1 MDLLFLQPY
10 LAIAT
15 TGCYSLVQVL
25 DILEFTNID
34 RSFNGSNIMHLFI
47 GFYSLTMLSILLV
60 SLIASFALSKKL
72 FFSFFFLYLTPG
84 LLQITDIYTFKAYI
98 EPYSFIPLKIGNEY
112 GILVNSF
119 LVVIISWSL
128 TTISLHI
135 FRAEKKFKNFFDHIW
150 YLSGLTALVFFI
162 MNYNNEFTK
171 KESNDVQDVLS
182 KQISIVKKPL
192 SNITLYCEEEIFN
205 NTFPTICQWS
215 KPAYSY
221 IEKLDFFQN
230 NINLF
235 EELSP
240 SLEFI
245 LNISKTVNKEK
256 MNLELDKLNTLC
268 DNKNIQDKC
277 LKVPINFNKNQKFN
291 TIQGVKEFYILP
303 IKEIMP
309 AIELK
314 WQEASMLQKKEKL
327 IKLFPYHQWVF
338 FMFLSILIG
347 IKIANSSREL
357 FGGKLYSVYRANFKK
372 FFISIIF
379 FKCNNYYT

>member
-34 RSFNGSNIMHLFI
+34 RAFNGSNIMHLFI

-72 FFSFFFLYLTPG
+72 FFFFLILYLTPG
-84 LLQITDIYTFKAYI
+84 ILQITGLYTFKAYI

-119 LVVIISWSL
+119 LVIIISWSL
-128 TTISLHI
+128 ATISLHI

-150 YLSGLTALVFFI
+150 YLSGLTALVLFV

-171 KESNDVQDVLS
+171 KESIDVQDILS
-182 KQISIVKKPL
+182 KQINIAKKSL
-192 SNITLYCEEEIFN
+192 SDITIYCEEEIFS

-215 KPAYSY
+215 KPAYTY
-221 IEKLDFFQN
+221 VEKLDFFQN
-230 NINLF
+230 NINSF
-235 EELSP
+235 EEKSP

-256 MNLELDKLNTLC
+256 MNLEFDKLNTLC

-277 LKVPINFNKNQKFN
+277 LNVPINFNKNQKFN
-291 TIQGVKEFYILP
+291 IIQGVKEFYILP

-314 WQEASMLQKKEKL
+314 WQEASMLQKKEKI
-327 IKLFPYHQWVF
+327 IKLFPYYQWVF